1 MKDSEPNISSQHR
14 KESLSR
20 LIEKLNSKKEYLQKC
35 SKNYSNFRGLV
46 FVIEVI
52 AFFVFFFSVSNISA
66 LISLVTFFI
75 FFGLITHFHNKLDRG
90 IKKLELW
97 IEIKTTHLARLNLD
111 WENIPAANLR
121 SKPEP
126 NEVDLNLAGEES
138 LHQLINTGTSQ
149 QSKLLLRN
157 WLKGKVLTINKI
169 IERQDL
175 IRELIPMQR
184 FRDKLTLHSM
194 LFSRLEFNGDMLSRL
209 LNRKEILPKSF
220 FVIFVLLIILVP
232 INIWLFVLYLESI
245 LPAYWSITLLIY
257 IVLFHFGNKG
267 KDKLLDEAD
276 YISVELK
283 KICSVFDFLERYN
296 IRAGSKLFGMCGPF
310 KNAELRPSRLANK
323 IRHIADMLRIR
334 KGNPFVWGIIRIVFP
349 ADLYYK
355 WILNKYEHLA
365 SGKLDSWLETWYNI
379 EALSSLANFAYLNP
393 EYTFPVIAETEGD
406 QIIFSGNKVGH
417 PLIKKEN
424 KVCNDFTFRP
434 RGEIAIITGSNMSG
448 KSTFI
453 RILGINL
460 SLAYAGCVVNAE
472 NLQIS
477 LFRLF
482 TCIKV
487 SDSLIDGISYFYA
500 EVRRLKALLDEIES
514 PGYPVFFLIDEIFR
528 GTNNI
533 ERLKGSSMYIKKLTE
548 TNTVGV
554 IATHDLELV
563 KLSDKISK
571 VVNYHFKEEI
581 KNGKMIFDYKL
592 NAGPCPTTNAL
603 KIMKLEGL
611 PVDTGK

>member
-1 MKDSEPNISSQHR
+1 M
-14 KESLSR
+14 
-20 LIEKLNSKKEYLQKC
+20 
-35 SKNYSNFRGLV
+35 
-46 FVIEVI
+46 
-52 AFFVFFFSVSNISA
+52 
-66 LISLVTFFI
+66 
-75 FFGLITHFHNKLDRG
+75 
-90 IKKLELW
+90 
-97 IEIKTTHLARLNLD
+97 
-111 WENIPAANLR
+111 
-121 SKPEP
+121 
-126 NEVDLNLAGEES
+126 
-138 LHQLINTGTSQ
+138 
-149 QSKLLLRN
+149 
-157 WLKGKVLTINKI
+157 LK
-169 IERQDL
+169 
-175 IRELIPMQR
+175 QR
-184 FRDKLTLHSM
+184 D
-194 LFSRLEFNGDMLSRL
+194 
-209 LNRKEILPKSF
+209 
-220 FVIFVLLIILVP
+220 
-232 INIWLFVLYLESI
+232 
-245 LPAYWSITLLIY
+245 
-257 IVLFHFGNKG
+257 
-267 KDKLLDEAD
+267 
-276 YISVELK
+276 
-283 KICSVFDFLERYN
+283 
-296 IRAGSKLFGMCGPF
+296 
-310 KNAELRPSRLANK
+310 
-323 IRHIADMLRIR
+323 
-334 KGNPFVWGIIRIVFP
+334 
-349 ADLYYK
+349 
-355 WILNKYEHLA
+355 
-365 SGKLDSWLETWYNI
+365 
-379 EALSSLANFAYLNP
+379 
-393 EYTFPVIAETEGD
+393 D

-424 KVCNDFTFRP
+424 KVCNDFTFKP
-434 RGEIAIITGSNMSG
+434 QGEIAIITGSNMSG

>member
-1 MKDSEPNISSQHR
+1 M
-14 KESLSR
+14 
-20 LIEKLNSKKEYLQKC
+20 
-35 SKNYSNFRGLV
+35 
-46 FVIEVI
+46 
-52 AFFVFFFSVSNISA
+52 
-66 LISLVTFFI
+66 
-75 FFGLITHFHNKLDRG
+75 ITHFHNKLDRG

-209 LNRKEILPKSF
+209 LIRKEILPKSF